1 MLPHITPSE
10 WILSGLILGCI
21 LLCLAAEIRPRR
33 RDRDRDEP
41 PGSSDEEDDRDVPL
55 AA

>member
-1 MLPHITPSE
+1 MLP
-10 WILSGLILGCI
+10 W
-21 LLCLAAEIRPRR
+21 LLLAALVILPVALRLFADDGPRNIEQE
-33 RDRDRDEP
+33 DDP